1 MEYSVLY
8 LHALNKIVV
17 YRNSDIIFEG
27 SPKEIDKAK
36 EALLSA
42 YNKDLMLLELE
53 KDVSYS
59 KLEDLDAE
67 LNSNSGS
74 EEESM

>member
-17 YRNSDIIFEG
+17 YHNSDIIFEG
-27 SPKEIDKAK
+27 SPKEINKAK
-36 EALLSA
+36 DALLKA
-42 YNKDLMLLELE
+42 YDKDLMSLELE
-53 KDVSYS
+53 KDISYS
-59 KLEDLDAE
+59 KLEDLDAK
-67 LNSNSGS
+67 LNPNSGS